1 MIYYPGVILQARP
14 RPLFWKEDRKQ
25 SSDMLVLFKCWYL
38 KERSRYGDFGVKWGQ
53 TWGGPRPAIPW
64 YLKTY
69 RKHCYFQ
76 LKYTLVSPDSNNRIY
91 TFFSKQPHQVPVLII
106 DQEKTTL
113 STPYKKSLGQNT
125 RVTPHC
131 RLHMSAQECRYNFK
145 PTLLPEI
152 THLKLIL

>member
-25 SSDMLVLFKCWYL
+25 SSDLLVLFKCWYL

-64 YLKTY
+64 YLKTQ

-91 TFFSKQPHQVPVLII
+91 ADFFSEQPHQVPVLII
-106 DQEKTTL
+106 DQEKTTP
-113 STPYKKSLGQNT
+113 STPYKKVQDRIL
-125 RVTPHC
+125 
-131 RLHMSAQECRYNFK
+131 E
-145 PTLLPEI
+145 LPL
-152 THLKLIL
+152 TAACACQRKNVDTTSNLPCCLK